1 MRGPILTLVVLL
13 YTFSFAADS
22 RSNQFVPE
30 HYQAADGALLL
41 QTDGD
46 YVEPYFAT
54 KALLVAQDTGLD
66 ARSAGLAWIKW
77 GLAHQ
82 RKDGRFERW
91 CRKQNQ
97 NWHACAAADAD
108 DSMLALW
115 LQLLYRMAPDSGIP
129 DEWKASVAKAH
140 KQLSKLRN
148 VRLGIYHVSGNN
160 HAMLFMDNVEVYSA
174 LKDIG
179 RAQRRFGDQAAAD
192 ATDADAEKLASAI
205 KHVFWDDHYHRFRPS
220 IEKTKPAFYPDVVAQ
235 VFPWLADLP
244 VPGEDKRAAWADW
257 KQKFEPAWLETRYD
271 THPWGLVAVAAF
283 KVGDT
288 GTALCWLARSEP
300 LRYSPRWNLLEEAA
314 FQGLQNKLGAERLAG
329 PASCSQAAGH
339 PEGIGQP

>member
-1 MRGPILTLVVLL
+1 MRGPVLTLLLLL
-13 YTFSFAADS
+13 YTSSFAADVRPNEFS
-22 RSNQFVPE
+22 PK
-30 HYQAADGALLL
+30 HYQSADGALLL

-66 ARSAGLAWIKW
+66 VRSAGLAWIQW
-77 GLAHQ
+77 GLSHQ

-91 CRKQNQ
+91 CRKQKE

-129 DEWKASVAKAH
+129 IAWKSSVEKAH
-140 KQLSKLRN
+140 KQLAKLRN

-179 RAQRRFGDQAAAD
+179 HAQHRFGDEAAAN
-192 ATDADAEKLASAI
+192 ATDTEAKKLASAI
-205 KHVFWDDHYHRFRPS
+205 QHVFWDGHNHRFRPS
-220 IEKTKPAFYPDVVAQ
+220 IEKTRPAFYPDVVAQ

-244 VPGEDKRAAWADW
+244 VPGEDEHAAWTDW
-257 KQKFEPAWLETRYD
+257 KQKFELAWLETRYD
-271 THPWGLVAVAAF
+271 THPWGLVAVAAL
-283 KVGDT
+283 KVGDN
-288 GTALCWLARSEP
+288 GTAICWLSRSEP
-300 LRYSPRWNLLEEAA
+300 LRYSTRWNLLEEAA
-314 FQGLQNKLGAERLAG
+314 FQGLENKLGAGRAAG
-329 PASCSQAAGH
+329 PVACSEPASH
-339 PEGIGQP
+339 PEGMGQP